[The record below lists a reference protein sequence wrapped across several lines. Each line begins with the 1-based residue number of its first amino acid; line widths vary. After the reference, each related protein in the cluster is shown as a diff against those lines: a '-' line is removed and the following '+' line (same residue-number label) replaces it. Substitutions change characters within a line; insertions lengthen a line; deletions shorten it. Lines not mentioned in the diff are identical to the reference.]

1 MYLIRTRLVEPFPPR
16 GPAGASGYSFTRL
29 PISDQKGFAH
39 PEPAEPL
46 NEPFIATGVGAVCW
60 RVLLP
65 RSNSVLKSWIKA
77 SESSASKGFVRY
89 CSRRQANEHG

>member
-1 MYLIRTRLVEPFPPR
+1 MSPTPR
-16 GPAGASGYSFTRL
+16 GGLRARPAIRL
-29 PISDQKGFAH
+29 GPRFLITEKGFAH
-39 PEPAEPL
+39 PEPPEPL